1 MVILSFWEAICLFKD
16 LIKISSGTSHQ
27 NKANI
32 THIQICKRS
41 EGWAALN
48 PLRPIHG
55 TPHLVQA
62 LSVYGELVIYGCGHQ
77 MVIDIK
83 AHQLRKR
90 KGNRCLGRL
99 SLLANLHP

>member
-1 MVILSFWEAICLFKD
+1 MVILSFLEAICLFKD

-27 NKANI
+27 NKADL

-55 TPHLVQA
+55 TPTLYK
-62 LSVYGELVIYGCGHQ
+62 LS
-77 MVIDIK
+77 
-83 AHQLRKR
+83 QLME
-90 KGNRCLGRL
+90 
-99 SLLANLHP
+99 SLLFMDVATRW